1 MIIVKRTYT
10 PVPGASGLA
19 KLLEQVSQETLAA
32 GMPEVKVFR
41 KYLGYHGVMVTM
53 QEWNTMEEYNDSRNQ
68 VRQTPNIRKIFENI
82 YPLLSETHKTEIFE
96 SVT

>member
-10 PVPGASGLA
+10 PLPGASGLSD
-19 KLLEQVSQETLAA
+19 LLEQVNQETMAT

-53 QEWNTMEEYNDSRNQ
+53 QKWPTVKEYNDSRSQ
-68 VRQTPNIRKIFENI
+68 VRQTPRKRKIFEGI
-82 YPLLSETHKTEIFE
+82 YPL
-96 SVT
+96 

>member
-10 PVPGASGLA
+10 PLPGASGLSD
-19 KLLEQVSQETLAA
+19 LLEQVNQETIAN

-53 QEWNTMEEYNDSRNQ
+53 QKWPTVKEYNDSRNQ
-68 VRQTPNIRKIFENI
+68 VRQTPSIRKIFESI
-82 YPLLSETHKTEIFE
+82 YPLLSETHKTEILE
-96 SVT
+96 SIT